1 MLSGDQN
8 SYTNICCDIKSQ
20 KNQYGIYDGKFRDFL
35 PESDDRNRIS
45 CVKLKKPTV
54 TKPLKFHAN
63 IQLVV

>member
-1 MLSGDQN
+1 MLSGDQI
-8 SYTNICCDIKSQ
+8 SYNNICCGTKFQ
-20 KNQYGIYDGKFRDFL
+20 KNQSGIFDRKFRDFL

-45 CVKLKKPTV
+45 YVKLKKPTV